1 MFKKIVNIGVS
12 NLYDENLNRKIRISN
27 LIAII
32 TIVTMLGFIPVS
44 IYFDVL
50 GIQILNFLFLGTFL
64 LHFYL
69 HAKKHH
75 NSAFYISCTYGV
87 IYFTCGTIF
96 YGLASNLQFFQLV
109 MCLIAIVL
117 FDKMAVLK
125 TYLALSILSFFI
137 LVFYM
142 KDKPGL
148 IVLTDEMKS
157 AQEVISIVNFSIFF
171 FITIVFFIFFKQD
184 NLNFQKAILHQ
195 KEIIEEQKKEM
206 VDSINYAKRIQ
217 YAFMAHE
224 KLLRRNLPEHFI
236 LFKPKD
242 IVSGDFYWAT
252 KKNDAFYLAV
262 CDSTGHGVPGAFMC
276 LVNMSFLNE
285 AISERS
291 MSAPNE
297 ILNHVRKQLIENLG
311 GGNDGMD
318 AILMKFNNS
327 NNGLKIEY
335 AAANNEPILIR
346 DNKITVLPKDKM
358 PVGKGEKT
366 ESFTLHTIDVQ
377 KGDTLYLL
385 TDGIADQFGG
395 PKGKKFKFKQ
405 LEEILLANHHLSII
419 EQRNLLE
426 KTFNDWKGELEQ
438 VDDILLVGIKI

>member
-12 NLYDENLNRKIRISN
+12 EGYDENLNRKIRISN

-32 TIVTMLGFIPVS
+32 TIATMLGFIPVS
-44 IYFDVL
+44 FLFDVL
-50 GIQILNFLFLGTFL
+50 GIQILNILFLSVFLF
-64 LHFYL
+64 HFYL

-75 NSAFYISCTYGV
+75 NAAFYISCTYGV

-117 FDKMAVLK
+117 FDKMAILK
-125 TYLALSILSFFI
+125 AYLSFSILSFFI

-142 KDKPGL
+142 KDRPGL
-148 IVLTDEMKS
+148 IVLTDEMKHV
-157 AQEVISIVNFSIFF
+157 QEIISIVNFSVFF

-195 KEIIEEQKKEM
+195 KEIIEEQQKEM

-217 YAFMAHE
+217 YTFLAHE
-224 KLLRRNLPEHFI
+224 KLLQRNLPEHFI

-252 KKNDAFYLAV
+252 KKGYAFYMAV

-285 AISERS
+285 AISERNIT
-291 MSAPNE
+291 APNE

-318 AILMKFNNS
+318 AILMKFENS
-327 NNGLKIEY
+327 GGGLKVEY

-346 DNKITVLPKDKM
+346 DNKVTLLPKDKM
-358 PVGKGEKT
+358 PVGRGEKT
-366 ESFTLHTIDVQ
+366 DSFTLHTIDVK

-385 TDGIADQFGG
+385 TDGMADQFGG

-405 LEEILLANHHLSII
+405 LEETLLANHNLPIA
-419 EQRNLLE
+419 EQRNVLE
-426 KTFNDWKGELEQ
+426 KVFNSWKGNLEQ
-438 VDDILLVGIKI
+438 VDDILLMGIKI

>member
-12 NLYDENLNRKIRISN
+12 NINDENLNRKIRISN

-32 TIVTMLGFIPVS
+32 TIAVMVGFIPVS
-44 IYFDVL
+44 IYLDAS
-50 GIQILNFLFLGTFL
+50 GIMVLNFLFLFSSFL
-64 LHFYL
+64 NFYL
-69 HAKKHH
+69 HSKKHH
-75 NSAFYISCTYGV
+75 QSAFYISCSYGV
-87 IYFTCGTIF
+87 IFFTFSTIF
-96 YGLASNLQFFQLV
+96 YGLGSNLQFFQLV

-117 FDKMAVLK
+117 FERMLVLK
-125 TYLALSILSFFI
+125 IYLTLAISSFFI
-137 LVFYM
+137 LVLYFKNKSGLMVLDEDM
-142 KDKPGL
+142 KK
-148 IVLTDEMKS
+148 I
-157 AQEVISIVNFSIFF
+157 QEIIGVINFLIFF

-184 NLNFQKAILHQ
+184 NLLFQKAIVHQ
-195 KEIIEEQKKEM
+195 KEIIEEQQKEM

-224 KLLRRNLPEHFI
+224 KLLQRNLPEHFV

-252 KKNDAFYLAV
+252 KKNNAFYLAV

-285 AISERS
+285 AISERNI
-291 MSAPNE
+291 SAPNE

-318 AILMKFNNS
+318 AILMKLENS
-327 NNGLKIEY
+327 DKGLKIEY

-346 DNKITVLPKDKM
+346 DNKVTVLAKDKM

-405 LEEILLANHHLSII
+405 LEEILLANHNLSL
-419 EQRNLLE
+419 EQQKNLLE
-426 KTFNDWKGELEQ
+426 KTFNDWKGNLEQ

>member
-1 MFKKIVNIGVS
+1 MLKKIVNIGVS
-12 NLYDENLNRKIRISN
+12 NLNDENLNRKIRISN

-32 TIVTMLGFIPVS
+32 TIVIMFGFIPVS
-44 IYFDVL
+44 IYLDAV
-50 GIQILNFLFLGTFL
+50 GIIVLNFLFFFTSFL
-64 LHFYL
+64 NFFLHS
-69 HAKKHH
+69 KKHH
-75 NSAFYISCTYGV
+75 QSAFYISCSYGV
-87 IYFTCGTIF
+87 VFFTFATVF

-117 FDKMAVLK
+117 FERMVVLK
-125 TYLALSILSFFI
+125 IYLTLAISSFFI
-137 LVFYM
+137 LVLYFKNRSGLMVLDDDM
-142 KDKPGL
+142 KK
-148 IVLTDEMKS
+148 I
-157 AQEVISIVNFSIFF
+157 QEIIGVVNFFIFF

-184 NLNFQKAILHQ
+184 NLLFQKAILHQ

-224 KLLRRNLPEHFI
+224 KLLQRNLPEHFI

-252 KKNDAFYLAV
+252 KKNNAFYLAV

-318 AILMKFNNS
+318 AILMKFENND
-327 NNGLKIEY
+327 NGLKIEY

-346 DNKITVLPKDKM
+346 NNKVTVLPKDKM

-405 LEEILLANHHLSII
+405 LEEILLANHHLPIK
-419 EQRNLLE
+419 EQKNVFE
-426 KTFNDWKGELEQ
+426 KAFNDWKGELEQ